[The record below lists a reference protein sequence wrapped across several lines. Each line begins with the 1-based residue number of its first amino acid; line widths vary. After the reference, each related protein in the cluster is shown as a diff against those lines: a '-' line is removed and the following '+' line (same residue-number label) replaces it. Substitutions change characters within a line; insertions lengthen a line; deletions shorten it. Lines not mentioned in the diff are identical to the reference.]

1 MKWWGWRWSPVI
13 QNRPDGKADKLLPV
27 ERQYLVTLRDS
38 SGDPEIVFSVLDDGT
53 LFVNRPYV
61 AIGEITYRPAAS
73 GMPEAR
79 EMDRL
84 NRIEEAIAAQMQPYN
99 GVSLGHTSGA
109 GVYRMY
115 FQLAENWPTAPL
127 SIRLGIFKSH
137 SQTLVVRSDPTGETY
152 AQFLKPTPLEIEST
166 CNRHVLDQLQAAGD
180 PLTEPRN
187 VRFAFVFSTIE
198 DRAKLRLWAE
208 ANGLSVE
215 SDAEWTDDE
224 GGLWLVV
231 DRVQRLDPEP
241 LAVWTSELKNVAET
255 HGGIF
260 DGWEVELKR
269 GPRR

>member
-1 MKWWGWRWSPVI
+1 M
-13 QNRPDGKADKLLPV
+13 
-27 ERQYLVTLRDS
+27 EREYIVTLREDQ
-38 SGDPEIVFSVLDDGT
+38 GQPQIVFSVLDDGS
-53 LFVNRPYV
+53 LFDGRPFV
-61 AIGEITYRPAAS
+61 AVGEIAYPRTGRGLPD
-73 GMPEAR
+73 PR

-99 GVSLGHTSGA
+99 GISLGHTSGA

-115 FQLAENWPTAPL
+115 FQLAKNWPTAPL

-152 AQFLKPTPLEIEST
+152 ARSLRPTPLEIEST
-166 CNRHVLDQLQAAGD
+166 RNRHVLDQLQAAGD

-187 VRFAFVFSTIE
+187 VRFAFIFSTIE

-208 ANGLSVE
+208 SNGLTVE
-215 SDAEWTDDE
+215 PDAEWTDDQ

-231 DRVQRLDPEP
+231 DRVQRLDAEP
-241 LAVWTSELKNVAET
+241 LAVWTSELRDVAKA

-260 DGWEVELKR
+260 DGWEAELKR